1 MEKHMH
7 NNENMQGHQHENHHS
22 AAMMYKD
29 MLRKFFI
36 VLILIIPLAILSP
49 MFQDLFNYSVDFKYA
64 PIIEFVLAS
73 IIFFY
78 GGSMFLKHAKME
90 LENKKP
96 GMMVLI
102 SLAIVSSYLYSLIN
116 TFTNTGVNYY
126 FETASLILI
135 MLLGHAL
142 EAKTQVNAK
151 KDLSSLAK
159 LLPNTAN
166 KILANGEI
174 KEVKTSS
181 LKQGEKILVRPGERV
196 SLDGRVVSGNST
208 IDESM
213 ISGES
218 VPVEKQ
224 NGDEVVA
231 GSINGDGSL
240 EVEILNEEDESYL
253 KQVIK
258 LTTEAQMQKSQ
269 AQSVADKAAALLFY
283 VALAV
288 GLIALVIWTSQVDF
302 NTALAYMVSVF
313 VIACPHALGLAIPLV
328 NAKSSSLAAK
338 SGLVIQNRVQ
348 FEQAHKI
355 DMVAF
360 DKTGTLS
367 ESNFTVDNIIS
378 LDKNYSKEEILN
390 LVYSLEYQS
399 EHPIAKGIVKY
410 AEDKDAKRLEV
421 KDYKNLTGAGL
432 EAEIKGKTY
441 YILNPQA
448 ASKKNFDFSVEQVK
462 AETNQGRTVFF
473 LASEKEIKALI
484 SVSDKIKDEAKKV
497 IKALRDMGIKT
508 ALISGDNKLVA
519 ENVAKNLGID
529 LVYSE
534 VLPDEKADIIKGLE
548 ERYEFVAM
556 VGDGVNDAPAL
567 ANANIGIAI
576 GAGTDVAMESADLV
590 LVEDN
595 LKNIINVINLSKETY
610 KKTVSNLIWAAAY
623 NIIAIPLA
631 AGILAP
637 IGITLSPQISAIL
650 MSLSTI
656 ITAINAASLSYEKI

>member
-29 MLRKFFI
+29 MLKKFFI

-529 LVYSE
+529 RVYSE

-576 GAGTDVAMESADLV
+576 GAGTDVAIESADLV

>member
-29 MLRKFFI
+29 MLKKFFI

-399 EHPIAKGIVKY
+399 EHPIAKGIIKY

-448 ASKKNFDFSVEQVK
+448 ANKKNFDFSVEQVK

-473 LASEKEIKALI
+473 LASKKDIKALI